1 MSHLQWA
8 GDSVQITVALRT
20 SGKVASQKSKG
31 MCQMY
36 EIDLNLPKQIVA
48 DVLSNH
54 EIHSVAFVGCGA
66 SMSDLYPA
74 KYFLANNTDKLNV
87 QIFTANEFNY
97 DTPSWVN
104 EHTFV
109 ITCSLGG
116 STPET
121 VEANKTAKK
130 HNCPVVS
137 LTNKAGSALTVDADH
152 VIIHGF
158 HANYAAKCEKPGY
171 AIALALEILQ
181 QTEGYDHYEDMITGL
196 TNIFDLCE
204 NAAQSCKKLAKKF
217 AEDFKDDK
225 MIYFMASGASE
236 KMAYSHAAFLF
247 TEMQWID
254 AAAYNTGE
262 YFHGPFEVSTEG
274 KPYVFFMSD
283 GATRPM
289 DARALTFLKRMGAK
303 VALIDSKDYGLADA
317 VPASVV
323 TYFNPLLHLAVM
335 REYGNQIAE
344 ARQHPLTMR
353 RYMWKLSY

>member
-1 MSHLQWA
+1 
-8 GDSVQITVALRT
+8 
-20 SGKVASQKSKG
+20 
-31 MCQMY
+31 
-36 EIDLNLPKQIVA
+36 
-48 DVLSNH
+48 
-54 EIHSVAFVGCGA
+54 
-66 SMSDLYPA
+66 
-74 KYFLANNTDKLNV
+74 
-87 QIFTANEFNY
+87 
-97 DTPSWVN
+97 
-104 EHTFV
+104 
-109 ITCSLGG
+109 
-116 STPET
+116 
-121 VEANKTAKK
+121 
-130 HNCPVVS
+130 
-137 LTNKAGSALTVDADH
+137 
-152 VIIHGF
+152 
-158 HANYAAKCEKPGY
+158 
-171 AIALALEILQ
+171 
-181 QTEGYDHYEDMITGL
+181 
-196 TNIFDLCE
+196 
-204 NAAQSCKKLAKKF
+204 
-217 AEDFKDDK
+217 

-254 AAAYNTGE
+254 AAAYNTGA

-289 DARALTFLKRMGAK
+289 DARALTFLERMGAK

>member
-1 MSHLQWA
+1 
-8 GDSVQITVALRT
+8 
-20 SGKVASQKSKG
+20 
-31 MCQMY
+31 
-36 EIDLNLPKQIVA
+36 
-48 DVLSNH
+48 
-54 EIHSVAFVGCGA
+54 
-66 SMSDLYPA
+66 
-74 KYFLANNTDKLNV
+74 
-87 QIFTANEFNY
+87 
-97 DTPSWVN
+97 
-104 EHTFV
+104 
-109 ITCSLGG
+109 
-116 STPET
+116 
-121 VEANKTAKK
+121 
-130 HNCPVVS
+130 
-137 LTNKAGSALTVDADH
+137 
-152 VIIHGF
+152 
-158 HANYAAKCEKPGY
+158 
-171 AIALALEILQ
+171 
-181 QTEGYDHYEDMITGL
+181 MITGL
-196 TNIFDLCE
+196 TNVFELCE
-204 NAAQSCKKLAKKF
+204 NAAQSAKGLAKQF
-217 AEDFKDDK
+217 AQDFKDDK

>member
-1 MSHLQWA
+1 
-8 GDSVQITVALRT
+8 
-20 SGKVASQKSKG
+20 
-31 MCQMY
+31 MY
-36 EIDLNLPKQIVA
+36 EINLNTPKEIVA

-54 EIHSVAFVGCGA
+54 EINSVAFVGCGA

-87 QIFTANEFNY
+87 QLFTANEFNY
-97 DTPSWVN
+97 DTPKWLG

-116 STPET
+116 GTPET
-121 VEANKTAKK
+121 VAANKTAK
-130 HNCPVVS
+130 NAGAPVVA
-137 LTNKAGSALTVDADH
+137 LTKEAGSALTEGVDH
-152 VIIHGF
+152 VIVHGF
-158 HANYAAKCEKPGY
+158 DANYAAKCEKPGY
-171 AIALALEILQ
+171 ALALAVEILQ
-181 QTEGYDHYEDMITGL
+181 QTEGTDLYDDMITGL
-196 TNIFDLCE
+196 TNVYDLVE
-204 NAAQSCKKLAKKF
+204 DAAQHAKKAAIQF
-217 AEDFKDDK
+217 AQDFKDDE

-254 AAAYNTGE
+254 AASYNTGE
-262 YFHGPFEVSTEG
+262 YFHGPFEVTTPG

-289 DARALTFLKRMGAK
+289 DARALTFLERMDAK
-303 VALIDSKDYGLADA
+303 VAIIDSKDYGLANA

-323 TYFNPLLHLAVM
+323 TYFNPFLHLAVM

-344 ARQHPLTMR
+344 ARQHPLTKR